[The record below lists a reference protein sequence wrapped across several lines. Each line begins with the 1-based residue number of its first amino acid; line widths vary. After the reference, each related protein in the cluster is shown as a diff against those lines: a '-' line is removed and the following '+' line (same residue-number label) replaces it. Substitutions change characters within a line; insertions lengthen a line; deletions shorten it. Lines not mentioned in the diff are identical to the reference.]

1 MIDVFLSSHNLSACY
16 CLDIERRMLMFIT
29 LLGVVNIFKFD
40 ILNQFISE
48 DGIVERNYNIIAI
61 VAVGLSN
68 KRLNT
73 L

>member
-1 MIDVFLSSHNLSACY
+1 
-16 CLDIERRMLMFIT
+16 MLMFIT

-48 DGIVERNYNIIAI
+48 DGIVEHNYNIIAI

-68 KRLNT
+68 KRLDT

>member
-1 MIDVFLSSHNLSACY
+1 
-16 CLDIERRMLMFIT
+16 MFIT

-48 DGIVERNYNIIAI
+48 DGIVEHNYNIIVI